1 MSTLRPPLPP
11 HVSSDV
17 KLAKGE
23 AGNVTAARDAKQAY
37 SRLVSYDSDH
47 EPDSVFGLEGAN
59 TVPIHVEFDGWSAQ
73 DIFGQKRLT
82 GYTYDDLIMMPGH
95 INFGTSAVKLDTHFS
110 RRIALKIPLVSSP
123 MDTVTE
129 SQMAIHMALHGGI
142 GCIHRNLTIEQQAR
156 EVRMVKRYENGR
168 ITDPQVMGPNDK
180 VSDVDMIKS
189 KYGFSGVP
197 ITENGKMGSKLIGIV
212 TNRDIDFLDDRSTLL
227 KEVMTTDLVT
237 VVKSKSLKEM
247 NDVLIKSKKA
257 KLPIVDANHNLVGLL
272 SRRDLV
278 LNRDYPNAT
287 KDRSKRLRVAA
298 AIGTREEDKERV
310 KALVAEKVDC
320 IVIDSSQGD
329 STYQIDIVKWIKKHF
344 PDVDVIGGNVV
355 TMRQAAQLIQAGV
368 DGLRVGM
375 GIGSIC
381 TTQTVTAVGRPQA
394 SAVYHVAR
402 FSRQFQVPIIA
413 DGGIRN
419 TGHMIKALS
428 LGASSVM
435 MGSMLAGTSESPGDY
450 FFQDGIRLK
459 RYRGMGSLEAM
470 KAGSSDRYFV
480 NKNVTTVAQGVSGA
494 VQDKGSLRHYLPY
507 LIQGIKHGFQD
518 AGVSSILQMLKYQQD
533 GMIRFEIRSGAAQ
546 KEAGI
551 HSLHSWKKGAFDT

>member
-1 MSTLRPPLPP
+1 MPEI
-11 HVSSDV
+11 DV
-17 KLAKGE
+17 
-23 AGNVTAARDAKQAY
+23 AGGYKANGKTA
-37 SRLVSYDSDH
+37 S
-47 EPDSVFGLEGAN
+47 LETAELHRNDFKPKPQFMAN
-59 TVPIHVEFDGWSAQ
+59 AVPIHVEFDGWSAQ

-82 GYTYDDLIMMPGH
+82 GYTYDDLIMLPGH
-95 INFGTSAVKLDTHFS
+95 IDFPTSEVTLESHLS
-110 RRIALKIPLVSSP
+110 RNIATKIPFVSSP

-129 SQMAIHMALHGGI
+129 HKMAIAMALHGGI
-142 GCIHRNLTIEQQAR
+142 GVIHRNMGIKEQAT
-156 EVRMVKRYENGR
+156 EVRKVKRYENGR
-168 ITDPQVMGPNDK
+168 ISDPYTLSPDNTIQ
-180 VSDVDMIKS
+180 DVDEIKM
-189 KYGFSGVP
+189 KYGFTGVP
-197 ITENGKMGSKLIGIV
+197 ITEDGRIGSKLVGMV
-212 TNRDIDFLDDRSTLL
+212 TNRDIDFVKDRTQKL
-227 KEVMTTDLVT
+227 KDVMTTDLVT
-237 VVKSKSLKEM
+237 VETNLDLKQM
-247 NDVLIKSKKA
+247 NEVLIKSKKA
-257 KLPIVDANHNLVGLL
+257 KLPVVDKDHKLVGLL
-272 SRRDLV
+272 SRRDLL
-278 LNRDYPNAT
+278 LNRDYPLAT
-287 KDRSKRLRVAA
+287 KDKYKRLRCAA
-298 AIGTREEDKERV
+298 AIGTRPEDKERV

-320 IVIDSSQGD
+320 LVIDSSRGD
-329 STYQIDIVKWIKKHF
+329 SNYQIEMVKWIKANFKG
-344 PDVDVIGGNVV
+344 VDVIGGNVV
-355 TMRQAAQLIQAGV
+355 TMRQAANLIQAGV

-551 HSLHSWKKGAFDT
+551 HSLHSWKKGAFGL